1 MNEYKKSKNNRIN
14 VFLKKKVSNGSENAI
29 NIKNEAENEVF
40 FEEKEYKYKENQEKE
55 VFSENKESLEPKN
68 DEESCIGGLYGV
80 LGVMDQEDL
89 ERDVSLKVNHGFI
102 ENDIKNECKRLERCN
117 KEREKLLKKMQK
129 IEEKITK
136 NGTYESKVLEK
147 EKVYQFNNQLF
158 YVEKNIREISKRI
171 EELICEKK
179 KYEQGLGDEKSSKET
194 DREYLIRTGKITPFS
209 NISGLERQIDEDSE
223 DSNDISERI
232 LIRKALSE
240 SEVLDSDNV
249 SLEIER
255 KKPRLENSNNQIK
268 NIEDISETFD
278 TSIDEE
284 SSFIGR
290 IIDGNDINLINL
302 CIENIQD
309 KRLSEW
315 VCRRKSDRTKYNIV
329 KQESEVYDQLEEW
342 FQPHPTIKDYKFEGY
357 YSLPGDI
364 HPSLFNYQKTC
375 IQWLWEL
382 YCQET
387 GGIIADEMGLGKTI
401 QIVGFLAG
409 LHYSQKLSNPI
420 LIVCPATIMRQ
431 WVNEF
436 HQWWPPFRVI
446 ILHATGSGLANVKHE
461 LNKNYKSS
469 ESINSNLL
477 LKKNIFQIMILG
489 HVLIITYSGLRI
501 YKEYLLPNKWAYCV
515 LDEGHKIRN
524 PNSTISIICKQI
536 KTPHRIILSGTPIQ
550 NNLDELWSLFDFI
563 FPGRLGTLP
572 IFQNHFAIPINIGG
586 YANASNI
593 QVQTAYKCACVL
605 RDLVSPYLL
614 RRMKVDVASDLP
626 NKSEQVLFCKL
637 TKFQKEAY
645 QSFLNSKEMDSI
657 LNGKKNV
664 LYGIDI
670 LRKICN
676 HPDLVDRISLLKIN
690 NIEYGDPKKSGK
702 MQVIGEILKLWKSQ
716 GHRTLLFTQTRQM
729 LDILE
734 KFIEK
739 MDQFNYRRMD
749 GGTSISSR
757 QYLVDNFNNSDD
769 IHVFLLTTRV
779 GGLGINLIGANRV
792 IIFDPDWNP
801 STDVQAR
808 ERAWRVGQKKEV
820 IIYRLMTSG
829 TIEEKIYHRQIF
841 KQFLTNK
848 ILKDPKQKR
857 FFKISDL
864 YDLFSLKS
872 DDIGGSE
879 TGEMFIGTEKIY
891 HETKPSLSDTIHKDE
906 EDKEKLKSIPGVTG
920 LENFTTG
927 DIISKKKDDEF
938 EILEDIFSKSGVCS
952 ALQHDVIM
960 NSVQQEALL
969 VEKEA
974 TKISEEAIRI
984 LKASRK
990 NIQKCE
996 NGRLAS
1002 TGRFKESSQINFRR
1016 SSNVPISSLILNLK
1030 NRNYLENNNIKNL
1043 FGILNDKSVE
1053 LIKSIYDFIIIKGGK
1068 VSSTDII
1075 ERFGTSVNGTQQVVE
1090 FKKLLKKIAKLENKF
1105 WVLRKKI
1112 A

>member
-1 MNEYKKSKNNRIN
+1 MKEKNPSNE
-14 VFLKKKVSNGSENAI
+14 LENDI
-29 NIKNEAENEVF
+29 NINNEAQIERF
-40 FEEKEYKYKENQEKE
+40 SEEKDNKFRRNQEK
-55 VFSENKESLEPKN
+55 VIFNENNESLKSKK
-68 DEESCIGGLYGV
+68 DEENRIEGFFGV
-80 LGVMDQEDL
+80 LGVMDQDVL
-89 ERDVSLKVNHGFI
+89 ERGVSLKVNHEFI
-102 ENDIKNECKRLERCN
+102 ENDLKNEYQRLERCT
-117 KEREKLLKKMQK
+117 KEKEKLLKKIQK
-129 IEEKITK
+129 IEEKMAK
-136 NGTYESKVLEK
+136 NGLFVSSILEK
-147 EKVYQFNNQLF
+147 EKICQFNNQLF
-158 YVEKNIREISKRI
+158 HVEKNIREISKRI
-171 EELICEKK
+171 ENLISEKR
-179 KYEQGLGDEKSSKET
+179 KYDQGLTDEKSFKET

-209 NISGLERQIDEDSE
+209 NISGLERQIDEDLD
-223 DSNDISERI
+223 DSNDILKPIPLR
-232 LIRKALSE
+232 RALSE
-240 SEVLDSDNV
+240 SEILDNDNINIP
-249 SLEIER
+249 LEIQQ
-255 KKPRLENSNNQIK
+255 KKPRLENSNNQIE
-268 NIEDISETFD
+268 NFQNFSETFD
-278 TSIDEE
+278 TLVVDEN
-284 SSFIGR
+284 SFI
-290 IIDGNDINLINL
+290 
-302 CIENIQD
+302 ENVQD
-309 KRLSEW
+309 KRLNEW
-315 VCRRKSDRTKYNIV
+315 VTRRKNDRIKYNIV
-329 KQESEVYDQLEEW
+329 KQEPEIYDELEEW

-382 YCQET
+382 HCQEA

-401 QIVGFLAG
+401 QIAGFLAG
-409 LHYSQKLSNPI
+409 LHYSQKLSGPI

-446 ILHATGSGLANVKHE
+446 ILHTSGSGLVNIKHE

-469 ESINSNLL
+469 ETMNSNF
-477 LKKNIFQIMILG
+477 LKKNVEKIIKKIITLG

-501 YKEYLLPNKWAYCV
+501 YKEYLLPNKWAYCI

-524 PNSTISIICKQI
+524 PDSTISLICKQI

-572 IFQNHFAIPINIGG
+572 IFQNQFAIPINIGG

-605 RDLVSPYLL
+605 RDLISPYLL
-614 RRMKVDVASDLP
+614 RRMKADVASDLP
-626 NKSEQVLFCKL
+626 NKTEQVLFCKL

-645 QSFLNSKEMDSI
+645 QSFLNSKDMDLI
-657 LNGKKNV
+657 LNGERNV

-676 HPDLVDRISLLKIN
+676 HPDLVDKISLLKIN
-690 NIEYGDPKKSGK
+690 NIEYGDPRKSGK
-702 MQVIGEILKLWKSQ
+702 MQVIEDILKLWKSQ

-734 KFIEK
+734 KFIKK
-739 MDQFNYRRMD
+739 MDQFNYYRMD

-757 QYLVDNFNNSDD
+757 QYLVDKFNNSDD
-769 IHVFLLTTRV
+769 IHIFLLTTRV
-779 GGLGINLIGANRV
+779 GGLGVNLIGANRV

-808 ERAWRVGQKKEV
+808 ERVWRVGQKKEV

-891 HETKPSLSDTIHKDE
+891 CQSKSSLTNTMHKSE
-906 EDKEKLKSIPGVTG
+906 EDKEKLKSIPGVAG

-927 DIISKKKDDEF
+927 DTKSKKKDHEF

-952 ALQHDVIM
+952 TLQHDVIM

-974 TKISEEAIRI
+974 TRISEEAIRI

-990 NIQKCE
+990 NIQKSE
-996 NGRLAS
+996 IGTLTW
-1002 TGRFKESSQINFRR
+1002 TGRFKESSQVNFRR
-1016 SSNVPISSLILNLK
+1016 NSNAPISSSLLLNLK
-1030 NRNYLENNNIKNL
+1030 NRNCLENNNIQNL
-1043 FGILNDKSVE
+1043 FGILNDKSVK
-1053 LIKSIYDFIIIKGGK
+1053 LIKSIYDFINVKGGK

-1090 FKKLLKKIAKLENKF
+1090 FRKLLKKIAKLENKF
-1105 WVLRKKI
+1105 WVLKEKF